1 MLKMEKSVIESGE
14 MNEWQPSQPDKLPAP
29 TFWPIVLAVGIILFF
44 WGFMSSIIFSGL
56 GLFVMGIA
64 LAGWIGELNYE

>member
-1 MLKMEKSVIESGE
+1 MQKSVIERDD
-14 MNEWQPSQPDKLPAP
+14 MNEWQPSQPEQLPAP
-29 TFWPIVLAVGIILFF
+29 TFWPIVLAVGIILLF

-56 GLFVMGIA
+56 GLLAMGIA